1 MKIID
6 TTTFYNENLMMDVRF
21 NILNN
26 YVDYFVVCEAKY
38 SHSGKKK
45 ELNFKINNFS
55 EFKKKIIYLI
65 VENEPS
71 NLINGNEDIA
81 TMRMNSIKRVSHQ
94 RDYIKNCLTNF
105 SNDDLI
111 LYSDN
116 DEIPKLDQSLIDDK
130 TDLILF
136 KQKIYYYK
144 FNLILPN
151 IDWFGTK
158 GCRVKSFKDTT
169 WLRNI
174 KNKKYSSL
182 RLDTIFSKLKYQN
195 IKIISNGGW
204 HFSNLKLVTD
214 LHDKYLNDENH
225 AVFGKMMNIDEIE
238 KNVKNWEIGI
248 DHTQDKKSSKLF
260 TKVKLQKDELSKL
273 PSYIV
278 NNQIKFKDWIIK

>member
-81 TMRMNSIKRVSHQ
+81 TMRMNSIKRIGHQ

-225 AVFGKMMNIDEIE
+225 AVFDKMMNIDEIE

>member
-81 TMRMNSIKRVSHQ
+81 TMRMNSIKRIGHQ

-182 RLDTIFSKLKYQN
+182 RLDTIFSKSKYQN
-195 IKIISNGGW
+195 IKIITNGGW
-204 HFSNLKLVTD
+204 HFSNLKSVTD

-225 AVFGKMMNIDEIE
+225 AVFDKMMNIDEIE

>member
-81 TMRMNSIKRVSHQ
+81 TMRMNSIKRIGHQ